1 MRGPVLPYLFC
12 RPLKPIW
19 IARQRD
25 IIALPGKFLDGGAA
39 DAAPAPVITATF
51 AMFIFLNMMFNEW
64 PRRLVPRRPLNHAPS
79 DDIAAQMK
87 VADRL
92 RRAARA
98 QSYDG
103 IAMRCAKLVI
113 NPDGAR
119 DHDGQQQRREQ
130 EQLQILTLSAMRRTL
145 NPCRS
150 EGPWCRLRAR
160 AMGVKHPGIA
170 QRWRRKWNLVI
181 SFFAFS
187 ESGSAHH
194 LRRAAPCGQGPLPN

>member
-103 IAMRCAKLVI
+103 IAMRCARLAIIQMVPATMMVSSNAENKSNCKSSRFVLKKI
-113 NPDGAR
+113 
-119 DHDGQQQRREQ
+119 
-130 EQLQILTLSAMRRTL
+130 
-145 NPCRS
+145 CR
-150 EGPWCRLRAR
+150 
-160 AMGVKHPGIA
+160 KK
-170 QRWRRKWNLVI
+170 RKCTSI
-181 SFFAFS
+181 
-187 ESGSAHH
+187 
-194 LRRAAPCGQGPLPN
+194 

>member
-1 MRGPVLPYLFC
+1 M
-12 RPLKPIW
+12 
-19 IARQRD
+19 
-25 IIALPGKFLDGGAA
+25 PGKFLDGGAA

-113 NPDGAR
+113 IQMVPATMMVSSNAENKSSCKSSR
-119 DHDGQQQRREQ
+119 YRRCE
-130 EQLQILTLSAMRRTL
+130 ER
-145 NPCRS
+145 
-150 EGPWCRLRAR
+150 
-160 AMGVKHPGIA
+160 
-170 QRWRRKWNLVI
+170 
-181 SFFAFS
+181 
-187 ESGSAHH
+187 
-194 LRRAAPCGQGPLPN
+194 